1 MRAERSGNPLDVRPN
16 RPCSAGPVTLFL
28 GGDVMPGRGLD
39 QILPHPG
46 DPRLREPWV
55 GDARY
60 YVRAAEEVS
69 APIDPPV
76 DFSWPWGEALRI
88 IDGVGPD
95 ARVINLESSVTRGDT
110 FAPGKAVHYRMT
122 PENLPCVTA
131 VAPDLCVLANNHVL
145 DFGPPGLEDTLG
157 SLSEAGLLY
166 AGAGRDAGEVTRPA
180 VVPVGSDRRV
190 VVLACGATSS
200 GIPPEWAASGQDA
213 GVSVLPDLSE
223 ATADGLTERLRDVR
237 RHGDVVVVSVHWGSN
252 WGYEVPCEQVR
263 FAHRL
268 IEGGV
273 HVVHGHSSHHPRP
286 IEMYRG
292 GLVLYGSGDLLD
304 DYEGIGTDE
313 RYRDDLRLLYFPEV
327 LPDGGLSRLR
337 IAVTRVHRMRLCSA
351 SAEDARWV
359 CSVLS
364 RTGHRFGTRVDPDGR
379 GMLILGTAV
388 GPAGR
393 SDS

>member
-1 MRAERSGNPLDVRPN
+1 MRVERSGNPLDVRSN
-16 RPCSAGPVTLFL
+16 RSPPASRVTLFL

-55 GDARY
+55 SDARH

-69 APIDPPV
+69 SPIDAPV
-76 DFSWPWGEALRI
+76 DFSWPWGEALRLV
-88 IDGVGPD
+88 DGVGPD
-95 ARVINLESSVTRGDT
+95 ARVINLESSITRGDA

-122 PENLPCVTA
+122 PENLPCVA
-131 VAPDLCVLANNHVL
+131 AAAPDLCVLANNHVL
-145 DFGPPGLEDTLG
+145 DFGSPGLEDTLD
-157 SLSEAGLLY
+157 SLSESGLRY
-166 AGAGRDAGEVTRPA
+166 AGAGRDAGEATRPA
-180 VVPVGSDRRV
+180 VVPVGGDRRV
-190 VVLACGATSS
+190 VVLACGTTSS
-200 GIPPEWAASGQDA
+200 GIPPEWAATEQGT
-213 GVSVLPDLSE
+213 GVSVLPDLSD
-223 ATADGLTERLRDVR
+223 ATADGIAERLREMR

-252 WGYEVPCEQVR
+252 WGYEVPHEQVR

-286 IEMYRG
+286 IETYRG
-292 GLVLYGSGDLLD
+292 GLVLYGSGDLID

-327 LPDGGLSRLR
+327 LPDDGLLRLR
-337 IAVTRVHRMRLCSA
+337 IAVTRVHRMRLCAA

-364 RTGHRFGTRVDPDGR
+364 RTGHRFGTRVDPDGQ
-379 GMLILGTAV
+379 GMLVLGDAV
-388 GPAGR
+388 ESAGGN
-393 SDS
+393 DS